1 MNDPYSKVLSGQP
14 VEFNARQFNTIIDAA
29 KLLRDRQLQG
39 RQVRRESRDGD
50 IILVQNDTGAA
61 CDRFDVLGIT
71 GPIITRAQNEA
82 EFFARPTIRGVAPE
96 TSHLGRFV
104 VLLEPLPIGAIGHG
118 VVSGICHARV
128 YMHAAGDTTAD
139 IKPGDGSQLESGT
152 GVATVLWHEA
162 PAEYPATCWAMVRL
176 GGGGGGGTGAR
187 WFALVTVEA
196 GLLEGQMLR
205 WNSETSLWDSE
216 GPVVEVYPMP
226 GCTPANYLGLEFGGD
241 NYASSEFVPVQG
253 TFEPSRGW
261 IVTVPVTP
269 DGYVI
274 PDDADTGG

>member
-1 MNDPYSKVLSGQP
+1 MKKVFRGDPIEISADS
-14 VEFNARQFNTIIDAA
+14 FNTMIDAA
-29 KLLRDRQLQG
+29 EAYKNAGISHRHQRQAHFEQTGIVL
-39 RQVRRESRDGD
+39 VRNE
-50 IILVQNDTGAA
+50 TGIPR
-61 CDRFDVLGIT
+61 DRFDILGIA
-71 GPIITRAQNEA
+71 GPIIERAENEA
-82 EFFARPTIRGVAPE
+82 EYFSRPTIRGTFA
-96 TSHLGRFV
+96 TSDYLGRFV

-128 YMHAAGDTTAD
+128 YMHSGSDTTAD

-187 WFALVTVEA
+187 WFALITIEA

-205 WNSETSLWDSE
+205 LVNGAWEAD

-226 GCTPANYLGLEFGGD
+226 GCTRANYLGLEFGGD
-241 NYASSEFVPVQG
+241 NYSETEFVPVQG
-253 TFEPSRGW
+253 HLEPTGQWVIS
-261 IVTVPVTP
+261 VPFTP
-269 DGYVI
+269 DGFVI